1 MCDGIKLEIFFICQ
15 QSVSNSTLGQM
26 VLKKM
31 QFGTEKNPKTYTLEE
46 KGRL

>member
-1 MCDGIKLEIFFICQ
+1 VVFKIFFICQ
-15 QSVSNSTLGQM
+15 QSVSKSTLGQM